1 MDSVTNFFWNE
12 ESQGKDPKT
21 LVTPSNEQDDTFKQR
36 NVVNSDNTSLKKQ
49 TSGNTDG
56 SKSGNTKSTKDK
68 KKYVAEGSK
77 DGSTSLQQMM
87 TDTLVEK
94 VIKMAL
100 PPTSDSSRINI
111 EQRSVFSKTRPSM
124 SVQIM
129 SNNFIQ
135 MNSRLSIPF
144 IMINEVI
151 RLMSWENVPFT
162 LSILLVITFAILKP
176 LVTATSGPLF
186 YILFGIMVP
195 KYMYVHKPNK
205 IKNLKNNNT
214 PAQGPALRKPAIPEP
229 VPELSQEF
237 VLNLTDLQNHMLL
250 YVWLYDTINSFLL
263 SFAYFVNEQISCLV
277 FILLLLVAILNLLF
291 IENIAQ
297 WVPIKFILVLFVWGF
312 VIAMH
317 PNNRELILKQM
328 NSEETRLKTLSF
340 IASYETLIKQHLR
353 YVEAKENKLVK
364 VYEIQKYR
372 ETYKEWRTVGFSND
386 DYCLFSDLRIKELNI
401 SDYCTKLLDD
411 VLPPSDWEWVP
422 GSSWVLDLNPH
433 EWVEDNF
440 IQNVEIDSETKWVY
454 DVDFDGFR
462 GKYRRRMWTNMVTR
476 IIQTKDTNSVNVD
489 KDDGEQVI
497 EEVVNPLRE
506 EISNRESSFHGVA
519 RDSLAGAHNSSMIS
533 EGNRMND
540 SLLMEGDET
549 VDSSL
554 PNEGSFN
561 GINDMTDFLNTAV

>member
-12 ESQGKDPKT
+12 DIQ
-21 LVTPSNEQDDTFKQR
+21 SNNPTSVPTTVEEDDTFKQR
-36 NVVNSDNTSLKKQ
+36 NRPESVENPLKKQ
-49 TSGNTDG
+49 TSKAISEHSMGKDVNKKDRKQSVVDGN
-56 SKSGNTKSTKDK
+56 K
-68 KKYVAEGSK
+68 EGS
-77 DGSTSLQQMM
+77 TTLQQMM

-100 PPTSDSSRINI
+100 PPTSDYSRINI
-111 EQRSVFSKTRPSM
+111 EERTVFSKTRPSM

-135 MNSRLSIPF
+135 MNSRLSVPF

-151 RLMSWENVPFT
+151 RMMSWTNIPYT
-162 LSILLVITFAILKP
+162 LSMLLVISFAILKP
-176 LVTATSGPLF
+176 LVAATAGPLF

-195 KYMYVHKPNK
+195 KYMYVHKPDDLK
-205 IKNLKNNNT
+205 VIKHNNT
-214 PAQGPALRKPAIPEP
+214 PAQGPALRKPVLPEP

-250 YVWLYDTINSFLL
+250 YVWLYDTINSFLS
-263 SFAYFVNEQISCLV
+263 SFAFFVNEPISCLV
-277 FILLLLVAILNLLF
+277 FVLMLFVAIINLLF
-291 IENIAQ
+291 IDDIFK
-297 WVPIKFILVLFVWGF
+297 WVPLKFILVVLVWVF
-312 VIAMH
+312 VISMH
-317 PNNRELILKQM
+317 PNNREKMLKQI
-328 NSEETRLKTLSF
+328 NSEETRLKVLSF
-340 IASYETLIKQHLR
+340 MTSYESLIKQHLR

-372 ETYKEWRTVGFSND
+372 ETYKEWRTIGFSND

-401 SDYCTKLLDD
+401 NDHCTKLLDD
-411 VLPPSDWEWVP
+411 VLPPKDWEWIS
-422 GSSWVLDLNPH
+422 GYSWVLDLNPQ

-476 IIQTKDTNSVNVD
+476 KIETKTNGESNAN
-489 KDDGEQVI
+489 KDDEEQVV

-506 EISNRESSFHGVA
+506 DIANRSSTFHGVA
-519 RDSLAGAHNSSMIS
+519 RGSLAGAHNSSIIS
-533 EGNRMND
+533 DENRAND
-540 SLLMEGDET
+540 SLIAEADQSIESGLQT
-549 VDSSL
+549 
-554 PNEGSFN
+554 EGSVN
-561 GINDMTDFLNTAV
+561 GINDFTDILNTAV